1 MQRLLWGFMLG
12 ICSLTQ
18 AQVCDLTLAGI
29 VRDQHDET
37 ALSQALIYIQELNR
51 STLSDQE
58 GVYSFDDVCPGNYTV
73 IVTHAQCSARTFSVK
88 VKENIFKILKLEH
101 HYEELNEVLLSSS
114 SEGLISTKKDIIN
127 YEDIEQGTN
136 QSLGDLVSRVTGV
149 SVLSFGNTVLKP
161 SIRGLH
167 SSRVTIINDGVR
179 MEDQE
184 WGNEHAPNVDINM
197 ANSIEVIKNSSAL
210 QYSGDAIGGFVI
222 LKPRRIPV
230 KDTLFGSV
238 RISAQDNGKGGS
250 THFGLTKSTVSG
262 WYGSVAGTY
271 KKFGD
276 FNAPRYNLSNTGMNS
291 FSLVSRLGLNQFNR
305 GFEFSFNHVEQALG
319 ILRASHLGG
328 AQDQYQAINSSRPL
342 IINDFTYSINRPKQ
356 EVSHQTISA
365 KGFIKSDLL
374 GRVDVKYA
382 FQNNNRLE
390 YDIRRG
396 SDQNKASLDLSLQTH
411 SINLDVKPQVT
422 GFKSLKTGFSG
433 RYLKNS
439 SDPSTGVKR
448 LIPDYKKYDFGLY
461 AMAVKKLSA
470 DLEVD
475 VALRMDY
482 MRIKAFKYYYT
493 ALWEQRGYDVTF
505 ANFELENLGTQIL
518 IAPKFNYFNP
528 SAATGLTWQI
538 NQYNS
543 MMLNLSLSARNPNP
557 SELFSEGLHHSASR
571 IEIGDLRFEPE
582 VAKNLSVGYDYQS
595 KNFGVRINPFIRLI
609 DKFILMEPSG
619 IQQTIRGNFQVWSYR
634 QTDVSISGLEIE
646 TQYELTENLSLAQQ
660 FSGVKSYEIRSGK
673 PLINMP
679 PVNMINAANYSYN
692 ELEMRIESNYTWR
705 QSEFPDTNFEAFIP
719 ETQSTELIDV
729 STPPGAYH
737 LINCS
742 FKGPLKLLKSGKTYW
757 SLTVQNLFDTSYRN
771 YLNSMRYYAD
781 ELGRVINFSII
792 STF

>member
-88 VKENIFKILKLEH
+88 IKENIFKILKLEH

-149 SVLSFGNTVLKP
+149 SVLSFGNTLLKP

-179 MEDQE
+179 MEDRE
-184 WGNEHAPNVDINM
+184 WGNEHAPNIDINM

-276 FNAPRYNLSNTGMNS
+276 FNTPSYNLSNTGMNS

-305 GFEFSFNHVEQALG
+305 GFEFSFNRVEQALG

-411 SINLDVKPQVT
+411 SINLDIKPQVT

-482 MRIKAFKYYYT
+482 TRIKAFKYYYT

-518 IAPKFNYFNP
+518 TAPKFNYFNP

-543 MMLNLSLSARNPNP
+543 MMLNLSLSTRNPNP

-634 QTDVSISGLEIE
+634 QTDVSISGLDIE
-646 TQYELTENLSLAQQ
+646 THYELTENLSLEQQ
-660 FSGVKSYEIRSGK
+660 LSGVKSYEIKSGK

-679 PVNMINAANYSYN
+679 PVNMVNGVNYSYN

-757 SLTVQNLFDTSYRN
+757 SVTVQNLFDTSYRN
-771 YLNSMRYYAD
+771 YLNGMRYYAD